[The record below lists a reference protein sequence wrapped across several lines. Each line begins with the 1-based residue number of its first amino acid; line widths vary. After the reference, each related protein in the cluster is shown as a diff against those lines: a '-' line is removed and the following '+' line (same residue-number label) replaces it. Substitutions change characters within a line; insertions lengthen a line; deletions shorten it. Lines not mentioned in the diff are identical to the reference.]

1 MLKSRLCNYSDAYIH
16 VKETITVPNTGNTA
30 APNNVKKKGISK
42 TFAPLL
48 VA

>member
-30 APNNVKKKGISK
+30 APNNVKKKEYLK
-42 TFAPLL
+42 LFTPLL